1 MKEVVLSIIFLI
13 SDASD
18 NSGFLNSITISRSCF
33 CDIILTHIY
42 FGKSITHYSGLG
54 VYPRINREANVLL
67 IEGIKGGNPGNLRI
81 ENPLFVYENEKSL
94 NYSQEILDL
103 FMLGKKE

>member
-1 MKEVVLSIIFLI
+1 M
-13 SDASD
+13 
-18 NSGFLNSITISRSCF
+18 
-33 CDIILTHIY
+33 
-42 FGKSITHYSGLG
+42 
-54 VYPRINREANVLL
+54 LL

-81 ENPLFVYENEKSL
+81 DQPLFVYENETSL

>member
-1 MKEVVLSIIFLI
+1 MKYDVIVGGAGPAGICAAI
-13 SDASD
+13 AAKR
-18 NSGFLNSITISRSCF
+18 G
-33 CDIILTHIY
+33 
-42 FGKSITHYSGLG
+42 G
-54 VYPRINREANVLL
+54 ANVLL

-81 ENPLFVYENEKSL
+81 ENPLFVYENETSL

>member
-1 MKEVVLSIIFLI
+1 MLF
-13 SDASD
+13 
-18 NSGFLNSITISRSCF
+18 RS
-33 CDIILTHIY
+33 
-42 FGKSITHYSGLG
+42 
-54 VYPRINREANVLL
+54 NVLL
-67 IEGIKGGNPGNLRI
+67 IEGIKGGKPGNLRI